1 MSEYF
6 NKTKESIKTYINTCN
21 YHLTEEEILVGIKN
35 TIEEIY
41 AEMGKIVI
49 VDLNVNPPDLIDL
62 TDPDNVKKFKFKSLF
77 AFIKPRHFLNKI
89 KKQMEQMEKEKIY
102 NMFRPYKSK
111 IITAQVIG
119 ETFFLGNKVWE
130 NLEIFPFPFKGTL
143 REFGQKYN
151 IYVES
156 GKETITIPTGT
167 WKLWDIAKMIYEQ
180 TGYVMSIN
188 SHKGNLRIKR
198 GGKAVVFSIYGVDA
212 IMPSDE
218 RVHGENYEIGSEWEV
233 ILYDVNLSQRQGYQL
248 YVSRKQLNFLE
259 NYIYTNIPALKE
271 KIKILSIAREP
282 GILSKILYVNKNSEP
297 IKWGT
302 YKDQIMEI
310 SKKLNG
316 EIIEFVEY
324 TNNHEELIR
333 KAIKFDGL
341 IKIDSFNKQATI
353 ITTKKGAIIGKNGVN
368 VKLAGMLTGFK
379 INVFTPEEQL
389 NSLSLLNPP
398 TN

>member
-6 NKTKESIKTYINTCN
+6 NKIKESIKTYINTCN

-198 GGKAVVFSIYGVDA
+198 GGEAVVFSIYGVDA